1 MIGLKMID
9 REQSTRVSSKCHYVT
24 IFVIAM
30 SYMSIY
36 VTCNAE
42 AEPGPVADANPNAL
56 WDKLPALQEFHA
68 AGKLLSMKPKQSLT
82 SSSQGMINT
91 LMLVRY
97 NKLGENNR
105 FSKISFF

>member
-9 REQSTRVSSKCHYVT
+9 REQSTRASSKCHYVT

-36 VTCNAE
+36 VTSNAE
-42 AEPGPVADANPNAL
+42 AEPGPVADANPDAL

-68 AGKLLSMKPKQSLT
+68 AGKLLSMKPKQSLI
-82 SSSQGMINT
+82 SSSQGIINT
-91 LMLVRY
+91 LILLSNNQLGK
-97 NKLGENNR
+97 NK
-105 FSKISFF
+105 FQTFYV